1 MTKQE
6 LIKEYEA
13 GKLPVL
19 STLNESA
26 FSGMSL
32 VHINEVEC
40 KVFGYTYIYKSDCM
54 QADYFYVKYRVT
66 SKGLIRFTVSGYEY
80 KLEEF
85 VRSDL

>member
-26 FSGMSL
+26 FSGMSI
-32 VHINEVEC
+32 VHINDTDC
-40 KVFGYTYIYKSDCM
+40 KVFGYTYICKNDCI
-54 QADYFYVKYRVT
+54 QADYFYVKYRIT
-66 SKGLIRFTVSGYEY
+66 GKGLIRFTVSGYEY
-80 KLEEF
+80 KLEDF
-85 VRSDL
+85 VRGDL